1 MSRLNI
7 FVGHY
12 GSGKTEVSLNYA
24 MELKKQGKDVII
36 VDLDIVNAFYRTKD
50 AEKILN
56 EAGIEVITP
65 QYANTNVDIPAL
77 PADIFK
83 IFTDKTKT
91 IVIDVGGD
99 DDGAVALG
107 RFFGYISQEDY
118 KLNLVVNTKRPL
130 TDTKENIIL
139 MLRDIESCSRLCV
152 NGIINNTNL
161 SYDTTL
167 ELISEGENIVKS
179 AADELGIEFVFT
191 GVKEELYDEYLKL
204 TDAKVFSL
212 KKYLK
217 MPWQIQ

>member
-83 IFTDKTKT
+83 IFTDKSKT

-139 MLRDIESCSRLCV
+139 MLRDIESCSRLKV
-152 NGIINNTNL
+152 NGIINNSNL
-161 SYDTTL
+161 SYDTTTA
-167 ELISEGENIVKS
+167 LISEGEKTVKA
-179 AADELGIEFVFT
+179 AADELGVEFVFT
-191 GVKEELYDEYLKL
+191 AVKEELYDEYLKL
-204 TDAKVFSL
+204 TDAKVFPL

>member
-65 QYANTNVDIPAL
+65 AYANTNVDIPAL

-139 MLRDIESCSRLCV
+139 MLRDIESCSRLKV

-167 ELISEGENIVKS
+167 ELISDGEKTVKS

-204 TDAKVFSL
+204 TDAKVFPL